1 MSAATRHGRIPTRSA
16 SVGFA
21 AVAALVTLAAA
32 PSPPQTAILP
42 SRVART
48 VPWRPD
54 LPIFVEA
61 TVGEISISGSDR
73 PDLDIEVRRAGRNA
87 TDATLPLVVD
97 ESPDAV
103 RVSAVQPDEATDPA
117 IRSVM
122 TILAPAKA
130 RFESVDLVE
139 GRLSLSNLSGA
150 VSARVSRGDVTASR
164 LSGRVRIETG
174 IGDIELDRADLV
186 PGGLIRLRAFNGHV
200 TLRFARR
207 PADARILALVLNGD
221 IRSDI
226 PLQRT
231 DRFGPRFA
239 ETTLGRGAPVVSLDV
254 VTGTITIT
262 APKS

>member
-1 MSAATRHGRIPTRSA
+1 MTTPARTAR
-16 SVGFA
+16 VGLA
-21 AVAALVTLAAA
+21 AVAVLGALAAS
-32 PSPPQTAILP
+32 SPPQTADSS

-54 LPIFVEA
+54 LPIFVQA

-73 PDLDIEVRRAGRNA
+73 PDLDIEVRRAGRHA
-87 TDATLPLVVD
+87 TDTALPLVV
-97 ESPDAV
+97 EARPDAV
-103 RVSAVQPDEATDPA
+103 RVSAIQPDQATDPA
-117 IRSVM
+117 IRSVV
-122 TILAPAKA
+122 TILAPAAA

-139 GRLSLSNLSGA
+139 GELSLSNLRGA

-164 LSGRVRIETG
+164 LTGRVRIETG
-174 IGDIELDRADLV
+174 IGDIDLDRAELV
-186 PGGLIRLRAFNGHV
+186 PDGLIRLRAFNGHV

-221 IRSDI
+221 IESDI
-226 PLQRT
+226 PLRRT

-239 ETTLGRGAPVVSLDV
+239 EATLGSGAPVVSLNV